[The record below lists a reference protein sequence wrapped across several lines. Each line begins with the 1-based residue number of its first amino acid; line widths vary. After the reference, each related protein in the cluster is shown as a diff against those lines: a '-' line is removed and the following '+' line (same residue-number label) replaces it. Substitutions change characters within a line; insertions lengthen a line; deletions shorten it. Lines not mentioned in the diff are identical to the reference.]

1 MKRIICFL
9 LAAVCLFATACVLP
23 ANDYSSTVSAAGEGT
38 TEKAPVPV
46 NDIAAVYIETDRS
59 IVREEYRA
67 CSIKVVDIYG
77 NTVEDADSKIKV
89 RGNSTSSGEK
99 KPYNFKLSG
108 KTELLGMGKA
118 KKWCLLANCYEKTLI
133 RNEMVFDFARNST
146 CLEYTPDS
154 RFVDVYLNG
163 ILQGNY
169 ILCEAVEAGSN
180 RVDIDIDNG
189 EYLLERDV
197 RDDEGTVYINSP
209 VLGIRFGINEPEE
222 PTAQQVEELQAFLK
236 KAENALVSG
245 KMSEIEKYFNV
256 ESVVDFYIIMEY
268 FKQVDISV
276 GSTRFYIKD
285 GKIHGG
291 PVWDFDLTMGN
302 CLSSYYTA
310 YNNVG
315 GSGKS
320 CEGIYCNVDW
330 FRYFNQVADFKEMR
344 NERYLE
350 LQDSIVNLYTRT
362 VNGISYIDEVTASYG
377 ASFARNYKEA
387 GWKID
392 KVYSELERIPE
403 KTYEGNM
410 DYLRT
415 WLRAR
420 NEWLLTQWGLTQRNY
435 VVPTRASGMQADG
448 GLITGLKECITPE
461 KCEDMF
467 VFDATVTAKHD
478 YVGTGSTV
486 TNEGVTYAFILIGDV
501 DGTGKVDARDYI
513 RIRRDFLGTFDIEG
527 LYELAADCNGDGTI
541 SATDYLMVRRH
552 ILGKLDLYE

>member
-23 ANDYSSTVSAAGEGT
+23 ANDYSSLVSAAGEEI
-38 TEKAPVPV
+38 TESIPVPV

-59 IVREEYRA
+59 IIREEYRA

-77 NTVEDADSKIKV
+77 NTVEDADSKIKI

-146 CLEYTPDS
+146 CLAFTPDS

-163 ILQGNY
+163 VLQGSY
-169 ILCEAVEAGSN
+169 ILCEAVEAGSS

-197 RDDEGTVYINSP
+197 REDEGTVYINSP
-209 VLGIRFGINEPEE
+209 MLGIRFGINEPEE
-222 PTAQQVEELQAFLK
+222 PTSQQVEDLLTFLT
-236 KAENALVSG
+236 KAETALKSG
-245 KMSEIEKYFNV
+245 KMSEIKKYFDV
-256 ESVVDFYIIMEY
+256 ESIVDFYIIMEY

-285 GKIHGG
+285 GKIYGG

-302 CLSSYYTA
+302 CLSSYYIA

-330 FRYFNQVADFKEMR
+330 FRYFNKVADFKEMR

-362 VNGISYIDEVTASYG
+362 VNGISYMDEVTASYG

-403 KTYEGNM
+403 KTYEGNL

-415 WLRAR
+415 WLRER
-420 NEWLLTQWGLTQRNY
+420 NEWLLTEWGLTQRNY
-435 VVPTRASGMQADG
+435 VVPTKASGMKADG
-448 GLITGLKECITPE
+448 GLITGLKECVTPE

-467 VFDATVTAKHD
+467 ALNATVTAKHD

-527 LYELAADCNGDGTI
+527 LYELSADCNGDGNI